1 LCTSCPRGFSFCGLV
16 EEDVAH
22 PNLFGHILPG
32 DNVIEIP
39 DWPVRRC
46 GRSRRTLVL
55 SLRSDSFTSVSVSGP
70 SGHTRFLIQLLAN
83 ETSDPAM
90 KAVLCLA
97 ALAVFVCSVESKYS
111 PPKVQLYSRDPGE
124 NGKDNTLICHNWQF
138 HLTKSVPFLP
148 NDGQMYSCKV
158 THGSNV
164 KDYAW
169 ESNM

>member
-1 LCTSCPRGFSFCGLV
+1 
-16 EEDVAH
+16 
-22 PNLFGHILPG
+22 
-32 DNVIEIP
+32 
-39 DWPVRRC
+39 
-46 GRSRRTLVL
+46 
-55 SLRSDSFTSVSVSGP
+55 
-70 SGHTRFLIQLLAN
+70 
-83 ETSDPAM
+83 M

-124 NGKDNTLICHNWQF
+124 NGKDNTLICHVSDFHPPDITIQLMKDGVELPNAKLTDLSFKQNWQF